1 MRSVRSVEFQSMRL
15 KHLQTHL
22 LLADR
27 FNIDKD
33 ECQGLIKAIDKRK
46 QFKSAI
52 PSIVGLIVIFAWMVL
67 YGRGTDALEGTRWD
81 ILSFLF
87 DIGPVGIIL
96 AIFSGLGIGTLLA
109 ASTAIALR
117 RRFLSQQFNYHL
129 FTPACFWC
137 GYSLK
142 GHDCDGNYIKC
153 PECGKRSR
161 TGS

>member
-1 MRSVRSVEFQSMRL
+1 MYVPSVELETMMFKNFQ
-15 KHLQTHL
+15 TDHL
-22 LLADR
+22 LAKR
-27 FNIDKD
+27 FGIDKD

-67 YGRGTDALEGTRWD
+67 YG
-81 ILSFLF
+81 
-87 DIGPVGIIL
+87 IIL

-117 RRFLSQQFNYHL
+117 RRFLSQQFHYHL

-153 PECGKRSR
+153 PECGERSR
-161 TGS
+161 IGG

>member
-1 MRSVRSVEFQSMRL
+1 MESKF
-15 KHLQTHL
+15 LQTHL

-67 YGRGTDALEGTRWD
+67 YGCGTDALEGTRWD

-142 GHDCDGNYIKC
+142 GLENESNYIKC
-153 PECGKRSR
+153 PECGERSR